1 MGEKPIGEGFNI
13 QFFDTTRVRNSVN
26 ASGMAVKSEVDYE
39 STDYRR

>member
-1 MGEKPIGEGFNI
+1 MGKKPIREGFDI
-13 QFFDTTRVRNSVN
+13 QFFDTARVMNFVN